1 MLRAR
6 AFTLIELLVVMAI
19 IIILAALLL
28 SAISHVK
35 ASAQAVACRN
45 NLGQWGKATQLYAGD
60 NDDFLPPEG
69 WANPPLV
76 PTQSVHTNSWYVLL
90 PRTIGLPVLRNA
102 LAIQQ
107 IRKSGTFDLD
117 LSKQSPTKQRYGAF
131 SLLPQ

>member
-60 NDDFLPPEG
+60 NDDFLPRKAAPILR
-69 WANPPLV
+69 WFHKWRWI
-76 PTQSVHTNSWYVLL
+76 PTVGMY
-90 PRTIGLPVLRNA
+90 
-102 LAIQQ
+102 
-107 IRKSGTFDLD
+107 
-117 LSKQSPTKQRYGAF
+117 
-131 SLLPQ
+131 LLPQTLGLPSYYEMPWRTNHS